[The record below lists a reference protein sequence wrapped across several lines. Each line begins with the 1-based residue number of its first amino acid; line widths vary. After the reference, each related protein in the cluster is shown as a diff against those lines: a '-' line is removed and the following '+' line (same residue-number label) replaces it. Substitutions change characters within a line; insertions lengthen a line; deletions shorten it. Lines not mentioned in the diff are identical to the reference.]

1 MMDTGSPLGNVI
13 AINSKDAE
21 MAHPLITSVSRYWD
35 SLRAGRLVP
44 QRDEIDPREIQNA
57 LSYSFI
63 LDRARP
69 GSVRFRLSGMHL
81 NDVLG
86 MEARGMP
93 VRALCDVPFRQRFM
107 EQVER
112 VFETPAILEAE
123 LRADQGKDNAV
134 RARLALLPLATYGGE
149 INRALGLFVTD
160 SRVVNPPLR
169 FATRAFAVTP
179 LKAGVSALESRRAVM
194 PAGLAEEAA
203 IFQPQRHV
211 PIRRQDGPR
220 LRVLQGGK
228 Q

>member
-1 MMDTGSPLGNVI
+1 MMDTGSPMGKVI

-44 QRDEIDPREIQNA
+44 QREEIDPREIQNA

-81 NDVLG
+81 NDILG

-93 VRALCDVPFRQRFM
+93 VRALCDVPYRQRFM

-112 VFETPAILEAE
+112 VFETPSILEVE
-123 LRADQGKDNAV
+123 LRADGGAEGPV
-134 RARLALLPLATYGGE
+134 RARLALLPLSTHGGE
-149 INRALGLFVTD
+149 INRALGIFVCD
-160 SRVVNPPLR
+160 SRVIDAPMR
-169 FATRAFAVTP
+169 FATRGFAVTP
-179 LKAGVSALESRRAVM
+179 LTAGVSAFESRRALM

-211 PIRRQDGPR
+211 PLRRADGPQ
-220 LRVLQGGK
+220 LRVVDGGK
-228 Q
+228 D

>member
-13 AINSKDAE
+13 AINSRDAE
-21 MAHPLITSVSRYWD
+21 MAHPLITSVTRYWD
-35 SLRAGRLVP
+35 SLRAGRVVP

-93 VRALCDVPFRQRFM
+93 VRALCDVPYRQRFM

-112 VFETPAILEAE
+112 VFDMPSILEAE
-123 LRADQGKDNAV
+123 MRADRGKDGVV
-134 RARLALLPLATYGGE
+134 RARLALLPLSTHGSE
-149 INRALGLFVTD
+149 VNRALGLFVTD
-160 SRVVNPPLR
+160 SRVINPPLR
-169 FATRAFAVTP
+169 FTTRGFVVTP
-179 LKAGVSALESRRAVM
+179 LTAGTSALESRRALM
-194 PAGLAEEAA
+194 PAGLAEDSE

-211 PIRRQDGPR
+211 PVRREEGPR
-220 LRVLQGGK
+220 LRVVQGGK